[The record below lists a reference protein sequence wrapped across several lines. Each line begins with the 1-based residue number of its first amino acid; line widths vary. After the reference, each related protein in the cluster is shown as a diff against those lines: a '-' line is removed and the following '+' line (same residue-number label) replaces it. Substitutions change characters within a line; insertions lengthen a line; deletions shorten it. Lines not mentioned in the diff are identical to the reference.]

1 MSVANMVGNIPG
13 FLSPQIA
20 GALLDRYG
28 RTSRLAW
35 SIVFG
40 LGGIL
45 VIIGGTWFLIFGSG
59 FKRKVSSFINTYS
72 ATIQEWDSSADESSE
87 KVRLKKEEEKK
98 SRNRHDSFAVF
109 TN

>member
-1 MSVANMVGNIPG
+1 MVGNIPG

-40 LGGIL
+40 LGGVL

-59 FKRKVSSFINTYS
+59 FKRQVSSFINTFQQLFKS
-72 ATIQEWDSSADESSE
+72 GMHQLT
-87 KVRLKKEEEKK
+87 KVLK
-98 SRNRHDSFAVF
+98 R
-109 TN
+109 